1 MKEEITHCPACLKI
15 DIAFSKTVK
24 DHSTS
29 KEEFDIWSCGTCSH
43 IFTNPRVGEEEIGP
57 YYDNPDYISHTDDD
71 SSIFAK
77 VYQFLRDINLS
88 WKHGHVAKHAAGNT
102 LLDYGC
108 GTGQFLEKMA
118 SKGFQVQGVEI
129 NEGAREKA
137 SRFGSVYNS
146 IDEVR
151 GKVDAITMWHV
162 LEHVYNIDG
171 LLQDLRQRFQRTEP

>member
-1 MKEEITHCPACLKI
+1 MKEEITHCPACLEI

-77 VYQFLRDINLS
+77 L
-88 WKHGHVAKHAAGNT
+88 
-102 LLDYGC
+102 
-108 GTGQFLEKMA
+108 
-118 SKGFQVQGVEI
+118 
-129 NEGAREKA
+129 
-137 SRFGSVYNS
+137 
-146 IDEVR
+146 
-151 GKVDAITMWHV
+151 
-162 LEHVYNIDG
+162 NIDCYCV
-171 LLQDLRQRFQRTEP
+171 RTTLIYG